1 MIKRILVAL
10 SGTPYTPIAVQYAI
24 ELAKRHEA
32 SLSGVTILDLKRL
45 DRTGPVPLG
54 GASAA
59 HALAEHRVEV
69 TRERVEEAIGS
80 FESTCRDAG
89 IQSCVYRETGEVME
103 ELISCWR
110 YHDLTVFGL
119 RGMFEYGVVA
129 NPDNFIVKLIA
140 TGVRPILAVPR
151 EYRPTR
157 RVLIAYNGSM
167 ESAKAM
173 KRFIQMN
180 PWPDV
185 TIKIASFGFKED
197 EAAELLA
204 NARAY
209 CLAHGREVETESLP
223 PYPTEGL
230 LAHARHWDADLV
242 VLGATGRSKIA
253 KFILGDTVLHVMQSA
268 EIPLFLGR

>member
-10 SGTPYTPIAVQYAI
+10 SGTPYTPIAVRYAI
-24 ELAKRHEA
+24 ELAQRHDAE
-32 SLSGVTILDLKRL
+32 LSGVTILDLERL
-45 DRTGPVPLG
+45 DRTGPVPIG

-69 TRERVEEAIGS
+69 TRERVEEQITA
-80 FESTCRDAG
+80 FEDACRDAG
-89 IQSCVYRETGEVME
+89 IKSCVYREQGDVMD

-119 RGMFEYGVVA
+119 RGMFEYGVVS
-129 NPDNFIVKLIA
+129 NPDNQIVKMIA
-140 TGVRPILAVPR
+140 AGVRPILAVAP
-151 EYRPTR
+151 EYRPTS

-173 KRFIQMN
+173 KRFIQLA

-185 TIKIASFGFKED
+185 TIKVACFGFDDDKAE
-197 EAAELLA
+197 ELLA
-204 NARAY
+204 GARAY
-209 CLAHGREVETESLP
+209 CHAHGHVIETESLR

-230 LAHARHWDADLV
+230 LAHARHWNADLV
-242 VLGATGRSKIA
+242 VLGATSRSKIA
-253 KFILGDTVLHVMQSA
+253 KLILGDTVLHVMQSA